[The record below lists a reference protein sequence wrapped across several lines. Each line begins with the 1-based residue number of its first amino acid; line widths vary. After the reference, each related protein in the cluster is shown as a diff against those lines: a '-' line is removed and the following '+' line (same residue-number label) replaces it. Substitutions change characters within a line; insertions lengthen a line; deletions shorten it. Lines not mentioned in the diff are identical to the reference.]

1 MAPEVAQ
8 CKNYNQQSDM
18 WSAGV
23 ILYLL
28 LSGSLP
34 FRGKSREETFAIII
48 KGSLKFPG
56 TRPPN
61 Q

>member
-18 WSAGV
+18 WSAGI

-28 LSGSLP
+28 LSGALP
-34 FRGKSREETFAIII
+34 FFGKTREETLQKIVQ
-48 KGSLKFPG
+48 GSLHFKGKNLFDD
-56 TRPPN
+56 
-61 Q
+61 

>member
-23 ILYLL
+23 VLYLL

-34 FRGKSREETFAIII
+34 FFAKTTEETLAKIIQ
-48 KGSLKFPG
+48 GSLRFDGKVAL
-56 TRPPN
+56 RE
-61 Q
+61 

>member
-18 WSAGV
+18 WSAGI

-34 FRGKSREETFAIII
+34 FFGKTREETLNKIINGCAHF
-48 KGSLKFPG
+48 KGKG
-56 TRPPN
+56 VIN
-61 Q
+61 E